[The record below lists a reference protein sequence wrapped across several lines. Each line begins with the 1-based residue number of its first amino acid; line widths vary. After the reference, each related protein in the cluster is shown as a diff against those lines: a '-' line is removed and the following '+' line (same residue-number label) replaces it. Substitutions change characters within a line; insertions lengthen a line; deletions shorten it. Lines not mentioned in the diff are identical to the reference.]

1 MLAKVIRLQPQVDPN
16 LSQSLKLLRHLMEI
30 CYVLVFIELLQTLDS
45 KLCNTTQQS
54 RDAFLSSFLPYSF
67 QRSLLVSLRLLR
79 SASASKT
86 FPSWDSSCVLA
97 LLRVAL
103 SLLLRLRLVSCIFLL
118 LWKVF
123 SRSFS
128 QDSCNFRDLY
138 IIPEDCHPGW
148 LYGSSYLR
156 EMGH

>member
-1 MLAKVIRLQPQVDPN
+1 MKI
-16 LSQSLKLLRHLMEI
+16 
-30 CYVLVFIELLQTLDS
+30 YYFLVFIELLQTLDS

-54 RDAFLSSFLPYSF
+54 RDAFLSSFLPSSI
-67 QRSLLVSLRLLR
+67 QRSPLVSLRILH

-86 FPSWDSSCVLA
+86 FPSWDWSCVLA

-103 SLLLRLRLVSCIFLL
+103 SLLLRLRLVSCTFLL

-128 QDSCNFRDLY
+128 QESYNFSDFY
-138 IIPEDCHPGW
+138 IIPEDRHPGW
-148 LYGSSYLR
+148 LYRLFLIKGDGALICCVTSDKSHHVSGLLL
-156 EMGH
+156 